1 MTENRESRLAK
12 YSLFPAYGDSVG
24 SIDPETIVGA
34 AVPLVIDVIPDDC
47 EELPGAFES
56 LLNLLQTLINVGV
69 MFGIVLAVGG
79 IIVSGILFLMPG
91 VERNRQARTVFKYTL
106 LGLIIVMVGPS
117 VVGFIVGELNPL
129 CG

>member
-1 MTENRESRLAK
+1 MLEQIHR
-12 YSLFPAYGDSVG
+12 VG
-24 SIDPETIVGA
+24 TVGIDPETIIGTT
-34 AVPLVIDVIPDDC
+34 VPLVIDVIPEEC

-106 LGLIIVMVGPS
+106 LGLIVVMVGPS

>member
-1 MTENRESRLAK
+1 MKPKSKLGRSTVPQPTLVA
-12 YSLFPAYGDSVG
+12 G
-24 SIDPETIVGA
+24 II
-34 AVPLVIDVIPDDC
+34 PLVVDVIPDGC

-79 IIVSGILFLMPG
+79 VVVSGILFLMPG
-91 VERNRQARTVFKYTL
+91 VERNRQARKVFKYTL
-106 LGLIIVMVGPS
+106 LGLIVVMVGPS

>member
-1 MTENRESRLAK
+1 MTKGVPIVAT
-12 YSLFPAYGDSVG
+12 LFKRSDAQP
-24 SIDPETIVGA
+24 IDYML
-34 AVPLVIDVIPDDC
+34 PLVVDVIPDGC
-47 EELPGAFES
+47 SVPGAFQN
-56 LLNLLQTLINVGV
+56 LLNLLQTLIDVGV

-106 LGLIIVMVGPS
+106 LGLIVVMVGPS